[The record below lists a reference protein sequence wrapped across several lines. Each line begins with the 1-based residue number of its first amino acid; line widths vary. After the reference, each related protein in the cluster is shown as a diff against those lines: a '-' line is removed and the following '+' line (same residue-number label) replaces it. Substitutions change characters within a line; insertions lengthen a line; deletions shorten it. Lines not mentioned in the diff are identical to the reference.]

1 MGISDLTEKQLEK
14 DSEVSDYLLEHT
26 GFDRFGIL
34 AINVSKRLS
43 FSEAELAY

>member
-1 MGISDLTEKQLEK
+1 MSISDLTEKQLKK
-14 DSEVSDYLLEHT
+14 DSEVSDYLLKHT